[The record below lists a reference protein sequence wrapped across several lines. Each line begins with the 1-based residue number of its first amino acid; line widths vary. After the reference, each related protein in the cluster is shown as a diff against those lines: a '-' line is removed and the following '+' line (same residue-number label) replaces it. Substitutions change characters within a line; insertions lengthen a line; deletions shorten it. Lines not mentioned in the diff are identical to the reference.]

1 MPYCAVLLFGHMAAR
16 EDRVHTKRVRA
27 RIKLSELIGR
37 LEKNALGEL
46 NPPMT
51 PDQIAS
57 ARILLAKAMP
67 DLKAQDVEMDDEGQL
82 KKFSWNK

>member
-1 MPYCAVLLFGHMAAR
+1 MAAR

-46 NPPMT
+46 NTPMT

>member
-1 MPYCAVLLFGHMAAR
+1 MAAR